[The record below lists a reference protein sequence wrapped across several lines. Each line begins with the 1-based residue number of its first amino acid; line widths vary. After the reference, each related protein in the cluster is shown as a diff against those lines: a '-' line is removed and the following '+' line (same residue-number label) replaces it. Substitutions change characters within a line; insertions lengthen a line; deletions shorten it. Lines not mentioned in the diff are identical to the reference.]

1 MGTVKINT
9 RFSRGMSGNVR
20 LDQVEVWAVEDE
32 REKEKWNALVVKH
45 HYLHSATLCGP
56 QIRYAASCR
65 GKTVALISF
74 SIASWHLATRDAWI
88 GWDER
93 QRLSR
98 LHFVAQN
105 SRFLIMPY
113 VNTPNLASKV
123 LSLCLK
129 RLPADWEERHGHPI
143 LAVETFVEKCYPGTS
158 YRADNWTRLGET
170 RGFSRGGPEFYRLNE
185 APKTLWVKELRPGAA
200 KLLGSASLPA
210 DIAPFE
216 RELESDEQARVF
228 KSKTLESLYDVFA
241 SIPDPRCPSGRRHR
255 LPTCLAIV
263 ACGFLLGCGG
273 LQECADLGRELKTA
287 QMRAL
292 RMRRD
297 PKTKE
302 FEAPCQNTLWRIM
315 SMIDTTEFERLV
327 GQWHNAAAEKLPAA
341 YALDGKTLRGSLD
354 GNGNALHVV
363 SAISHDRTPF
373 FSRRRQTTKDG
384 REKPRG
390 TLSPPCQT
398 STAV

>member
-241 SIPDPRCPSGRRHR
+241 SIPDPLFR
-255 LPTCLAIV
+255 
-263 ACGFLLGCGG
+263 
-273 LQECADLGRELKTA
+273 
-287 QMRAL
+287 
-292 RMRRD
+292 
-297 PKTKE
+297 
-302 FEAPCQNTLWRIM
+302 
-315 SMIDTTEFERLV
+315 V
-327 GQWHNAAAEKLPAA
+327 GVNHP
-341 YALDGKTLRGSLD
+341 GK
-354 GNGNALHVV
+354 
-363 SAISHDRTPF
+363 
-373 FSRRRQTTKDG
+373 K
-384 REKPRG
+384 
-390 TLSPPCQT
+390 
-398 STAV
+398 STNL